1 MSVNEQA
8 RVTAKLEGVDQ
19 VAAGAD
25 KIGNSLE
32 KAGQKAQSKVGGAL
46 KSIATG
52 LGSVVQTGLTAAG
65 VLGALNVANAVSD
78 VRRLDEQTAR
88 LGRTAHVSADA
99 LKMGFDA
106 AERRTLTSSMAMADF
121 AKNLGRA
128 TLNSRGAI
136 EAVGGLGDEALAT
149 GQDLND
155 QLDLGKVL
163 MSGLG
168 ATGDLS
174 DELGRLRHQ
183 AESLGLAGGPQ
194 ALKDTLVAIGP
205 ALQTVAITS
214 DAARAKL
221 EALVAVSSKGL
232 RPEQQKAVAGGM
244 LGFLKGQA
252 TAIRRSSG
260 VDVLDEYGQLK
271 DPTAALALYKS
282 MADRKFGKN
291 ERAKKEA
298 IINQAGEDVGRAI
311 LRTDIGEV
319 QRTAALGNEGKTA
332 AEAEAARQS
341 KTGKRTAAEL
351 AKDQARRTVGEKFL
365 GAQDALVGAVGV
377 PAATVIEGGGGALAL
392 KGAIGAGKLAAGS
405 LSGGAPLAG
414 GTALGGAALG
424 AGVGLVMAGQVAAV
438 SSLGQDRDEMGADWR
453 KEHAPTIGRELA
465 QRVISKGEFTDEV
478 FQSAAKDGA
487 VVELLKALNARQ
499 AELNETL
506 RTQVTAGLAAELRK
520 NPIQARIVASPN
532 QSQGN

>member
-351 AKDQARRTVGEKFL
+351 AKDQARRGLGEKFL

-392 KGAIGAGKLAAGS
+392 KGAIGAGKLAAGT
-405 LSGGAPLAG
+405 LGA
-414 GTALGGAALG
+414 GGAALA
-424 AGVGLVMAGQVAAV
+424 AGVGGVMLGQVAVA

>member
-25 KIGNSLE
+25 KIGSSLE

-232 RPEQQKAVAGGM
+232 KPEQQKAAASGM
-244 LGFLKGQA
+244 LGFLKSQA

-298 IINQAGEDVGRAI
+298 IINQAGEDVGRLI
-311 LRTDIGEV
+311 LHTDIGEI
-319 QRTAALGNEGKTA
+319 QRTATLGNEGKTA

-365 GAQDALVGAVGV
+365 GAQDALVNAVGV

-392 KGAIGAGKLAAGS
+392 KGAIGAGKLAAGA
-405 LSGGAPLAG
+405 LGG
-414 GTALGGAALG
+414 GGAALA
-424 AGVGLVMAGQVAAV
+424 AGVGGVMLGQVAAV
-438 SSLGQDRDEMGADWR
+438 SSLGQDREEMGADWR

-465 QRVISKGEFTDEV
+465 QRAISKGEITEDIYM
-478 FQSAAKDGA
+478 SANKDGA
-487 VVELLKALNARQ
+487 VPELLKALNARIG
-499 AELNETL
+499 ELNETMK
-506 RTQVTAGLAAELRK
+506 TQVAAGIAAELRK
-520 NPIQARIVASPN
+520 NPLTVRQTAAPN